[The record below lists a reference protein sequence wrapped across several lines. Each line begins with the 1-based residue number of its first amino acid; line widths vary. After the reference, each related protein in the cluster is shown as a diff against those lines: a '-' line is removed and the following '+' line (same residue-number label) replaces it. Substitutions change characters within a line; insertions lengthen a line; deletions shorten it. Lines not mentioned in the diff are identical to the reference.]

1 MTKTGGSNTRFLI
14 GTAVYLTVGLG
25 AAVALGFLPA
35 TEASDRAPSGVSASV
50 PAESA
55 SVPAESGTAVP
66 TPTVAPAVP
75 TPTPAAPTA
84 APSAV
89 TEPPV
94 TLPAPVP
101 ERGTNATGGRQR
113 DGRANDDYYDGDY
126 DNDDDW
132 HREYGDPDEY
142 YDGNYDNDD
151 DYHRKYGRD

>member
-14 GTAVYLTVGLG
+14 GAAVYTAVGLG
-25 AAVALGFLPA
+25 AAVALGFLPT
-35 TEASDRAPSGVSASV
+35 TETSDRAPSGVSASI
-50 PAESA
+50 PPESA
-55 SVPAESGTAVP
+55 PAAT
-66 TPTVAPAVP
+66 TTPAVTA
-75 TPTPAAPTA
+75 TP
-84 APSAV
+84 AV

-94 TLPAPVP
+94 TPTTSAP
-101 ERGTNATGGRQR
+101 ERGVPATGGLRR
-113 DGRANDDYYDGDY
+113 GGRANDDYYDGDY

>member
-14 GTAVYLTVGLG
+14 GAAVYTAVGLG

-35 TEASDRAPSGVSASV
+35 TETSDRAPSGVSASV

-55 SVPAESGTAVP
+55 PAATPAVTTTPTPVTP
-66 TPTVAPAVP
+66 TPTP
-75 TPTPAAPTA
+75 TPTPAAVTT
-84 APSAV
+84 AV
-89 TEPPV
+89 TEPPF
-94 TLPAPVP
+94 TPTTSAP
-101 ERGTNATGGRQR
+101 ERGAHATGGLQR